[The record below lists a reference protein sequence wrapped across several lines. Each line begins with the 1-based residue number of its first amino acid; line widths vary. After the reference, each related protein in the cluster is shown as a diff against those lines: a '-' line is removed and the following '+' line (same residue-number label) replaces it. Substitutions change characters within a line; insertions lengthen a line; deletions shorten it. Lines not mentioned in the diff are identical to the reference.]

1 MQLIDEAMVY
11 YPNNKQL
18 ILAKA
23 TIYEK
28 QKEWKKAI
36 EQYQLYHPSPYE
48 LGEYNN
54 RMTMLRRRAMY
65 NAVVIDYQRARPA
78 KEDNISSKRVPF
90 ILALR

>member
-1 MQLIDEAMVY
+1 MVDEYIGDSVVVGAYAGCCEAFAMKYMEEKRYDEAMQLIDEAMVY

-36 EQYQLYHPSPYE
+36 EQYRLYHPSPY
-48 LGEYNN
+48 
-54 RMTMLRRRAMY
+54 
-65 NAVVIDYQRARPA
+65 
-78 KEDNISSKRVPF
+78 
-90 ILALR
+90 